1 VADFNDFLRG
11 KIGDIGI
18 ALASHNNDM
27 FDMIGS
33 VRDVF
38 SSAYDTRIIAE
49 SDVVEELWDLLLIVF
64 VGDGAYENKFDSI
77 SAMSDICLYAKKQNI
92 SLRLDELKEWRKK
105 HDDKNASLEI
115 LECVDDILLD

>member
-1 VADFNDFLRG
+1 
-11 KIGDIGI
+11 
-18 ALASHNNDM
+18 M